1 MQIGAIGDRI
11 SGRVPVLDPRTA
23 ILLAALV
30 FLVPVGFVFLVPH
43 PLEQP
48 LGVDFTLYRDVT
60 ARWLGGGPYFEPYQ
74 VAGSYEIRAGDVLYP
89 PVALWLFVPFAAV
102 SGGLATVAAVVWWGA
117 PLLITASVVAWL
129 RPRPIA
135 WPLIALCLAN
145 PTTLLKIWTGNPV
158 IWAMAA
164 MALAVVGGSRFA
176 APFVLLKPSLAPF
189 ALFGAG
195 RRSWWHGLT
204 VLVVLSLP
212 FGALWAD
219 WVASVMNSRGGG
231 LLYSAL
237 EIPMLLLPLVAWL
250 GRTRGGSARPAARPA
265 APGRPAT
272 PLSRRGGR
280 DPRGGASR
288 SPR

>member
-1 MQIGAIGDRI
+1 MQIGAIGDRLA
-11 SGRVPVLDPRTA
+11 GRVPVLDPRTA

-30 FLVPVGFVFLVPH
+30 FLVPVAFVLVVPH

-74 VAGSYEIRAGDVLYP
+74 VAGPYEIRAGDVLYP
-89 PVALWLFVPFAAV
+89 PVALWLFIPFAAAP
-102 SGGLATVAAVVWWGA
+102 GALASVAAVAWWAA
-117 PLLITASVVAWL
+117 PLVITAGAVTWL
-129 RPRPIA
+129 RPRPVA

-176 APFVLLKPSLAPF
+176 APFMLLKPSLAPF
-189 ALFGAG
+189 ALFGVG
-195 RRSWWHGLT
+195 RRSWWLGLA
-204 VLVVLSLP
+204 VLVALSLP

-219 WVASVMNSRGGG
+219 WVGSVLNSRGGG

-250 GRTRGGSARPAARPA
+250 GRTRGGSSRAAA
-265 APGRPAT
+265 APGRSNAPV
-272 PLSRRGGR
+272 SRRGGR
-280 DPRGGASR
+280 DPRGGASG